1 MEMGRGEERV
11 ERVTWKLT
19 LPYVKQK
26 AKGNLLYGK
35 KKKGFVRELPN
46 FVKNILLHVVR
57 DGLKKSEV

>member
-1 MEMGRGEERV
+1 M
-11 ERVTWKLT
+11 
-19 LPYVKQK
+19 
-26 AKGNLLYGK
+26 AK